1 MPNPASKAGLVGA
14 CAALLALTGAAAA
27 PPAPAA
33 RDGWRNLTTGGPL
46 TPGLYGRIEV
56 RHAKPPLVY
65 PRPVVARK
73 SIEPARAQEPVYL
86 YVPPGQLRRWSRHCA
101 KWQACER
108 PVYFV
113 RVDDSP
119 SRLGDW
125 KKTQRP
131 QPQASLVRDAL
142 DLIASR

>member
-1 MPNPASKAGLVGA
+1 MKAGVVGA
-14 CAALLALTGAAAA
+14 CAALLAVANAAAEPQRNASWRNATTGA
-27 PPAPAA
+27 
-33 RDGWRNLTTGGPL
+33 PL
-46 TPGLYGRIEV
+46 KPGIYGRIEV
-56 RHAKPPLVY
+56 RGEAPPLVHAKP
-65 PRPVVARK
+65 VVAKRA
-73 SIEPARAQEPVYL
+73 EQPAAQDPVYL
-86 YVPPGQLRRWSRHCA
+86 YVPPGQLRRWADHCA

-113 RVDDSP
+113 RMDGSP
-119 SRLGDW
+119 SRLGEW

>member
-1 MPNPASKAGLVGA
+1 MSGAGLAGA
-14 CAALLALTGAAAA
+14 CAALLALTEAAAA
-27 PPAPAA
+27 GPATPQE
-33 RDGWRNLTTGGPL
+33 GWRNLTTGGPL
-46 TPGLYGRIEV
+46 KPGLYGRIEV
-56 RHAKPPLVY
+56 RDARPPVVHAE
-65 PRPVVARK
+65 PVVAR
-73 SIEPARAQEPVYL
+73 PAQATGAQEPIYL
-86 YVPPGQLRRWSRHCA
+86 YVPPGQLRRWAQHCA

-125 KKTQRP
+125 KKSQRP

>member
-1 MPNPASKAGLVGA
+1 
-14 CAALLALTGAAAA
+14 
-27 PPAPAA
+27 
-33 RDGWRNLTTGGPL
+33 
-46 TPGLYGRIEV
+46 
-56 RHAKPPLVY
+56 
-65 PRPVVARK
+65 VVAKR
-73 SIEPARAQEPVYL
+73 SPSADAHEPVYL
-86 YVPPGQLRRWSRHCA
+86 YVPPGQLRRWTEHCA

-119 SRLGDW
+119 SRLGEW

>member
-1 MPNPASKAGLVGA
+1 MSKAGLVGA
-14 CAALLALTGAAAA
+14 CAVLLALTEAAAA
-27 PPAPAA
+27 PPAKKTE
-33 RDGWRNLTTGGPL
+33 GWRNLTTGGPL
-46 TPGLYGRIEV
+46 KPGLYGRIQV
-56 RHAKPPLVY
+56 RDAAPPLVHAN
-65 PRPVVARK
+65 PVVAKR
-73 SIEPARAQEPVYL
+73 SPAADAHEPVYL
-86 YVPPGQLRRWSRHCA
+86 YVPPGQLRRWTEHCA

-119 SRLGDW
+119 SRLGEW